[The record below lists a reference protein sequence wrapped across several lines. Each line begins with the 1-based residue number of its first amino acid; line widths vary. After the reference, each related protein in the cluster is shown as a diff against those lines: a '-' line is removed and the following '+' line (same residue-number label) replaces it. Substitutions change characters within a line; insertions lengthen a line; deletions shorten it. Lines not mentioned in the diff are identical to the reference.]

1 MTMAVAAANDLVAVL
16 RPDLTVEATA
26 LPATSVFSALWQ
38 FATATV
44 IADPGIRHFRASAA
58 DDQLAISTTDDDGI
72 DRRAEL
78 AGLLTDDVLAIRSTT
93 TSGDWHSYQLTG
105 PAVDLTTWV
114 RLDVTATGLGDLAA
128 PPGGNDRLLFDFA
141 RGAVGGVWAPR
152 ADQAALVEA
161 ARLYGRRGSVQGIA
175 AFADVGVSMLPRLD
189 PEVRSL
195 LELGEYQR
203 NVVA

>member
-1 MTMAVAAANDLVAVL
+1 MAATVASLKIYLGVDPSSTIDEEAMGAAVAAANDLVQTF
-16 RPDLTVEATA
+16 RPDLTLDPDLGTV
-26 LPATSVFSALWQ
+26 LPVW
-38 FATATV
+38 
-44 IADPGIRHFRASAA
+44 
-58 DDQLAISTTDDDGI
+58 
-72 DRRAEL
+72 
-78 AGLLTDDVLAIRSTT
+78 
-93 TSGDWHSYQLTG
+93 
-105 PAVDLTTWV
+105 PA
-114 RLDVTATGLGDLAA
+114 
-128 PPGGNDRLLFDFA
+128 
-141 RGAVGGVWAPR
+141 R